1 MSKKPKFSALTMIV
15 GTNTLLEMAK
25 QLMLRGEI
33 AKSQYKEM
41 ERRNNHIDQKSRLNM
56 RVD

>member
-1 MSKKPKFSALTMIV
+1 MIV